1 VRPVLELSGFSAGW
15 DGAPLV
21 AGLDLSLDPGRICGV
36 MGPNGVGKST
46 VLKAVL
52 ELGASWSGTVRIC
65 GRDSEELSR
74 MERAKMVAYVPQ
86 DTAPAGRLT
95 VLESVLLGR
104 HPHRR
109 GWSADSPRDMEAAER
124 AMEQTETAALRNRLF
139 GNLSGGERRRVL
151 IASALAQEPRLLLL
165 DEPGAALDFRHR
177 VNLWLLLGRLAS
189 EGLAVLVTTHETN
202 VASAFLDVVLLLRE
216 GGHVQGSPGEIFS
229 PQLLSEVFGVDLSV
243 RRSGAGWQ
251 VVPRLPRRA
260 ET

>member
-1 VRPVLELSGFSAGW
+1 MVS
-15 DGAPLV
+15 
-21 AGLDLSLDPGRICGV
+21 GLDLRLDSGRICGV

-52 ELGASWSGTVRIC
+52 DLGVDWSGEVRIC
-65 GRDSEELSR
+65 GSDSKGMSR

-109 GWSADSPRDMEAAER
+109 GWSADSKADIEAAER
-124 AMEQTETAALRNRLF
+124 AMEQTETAGLAHRLF

-189 EGLAVLVTTHETN
+189 GGLTVLVTTHETN
-202 VASAFLDVVLLLRE
+202 VASSFLHSVLLLCE
-216 GGHVQGSPGEIFS
+216 GGHVHGAPEEIFRRR
-229 PQLLSEVFGVDLSV
+229 LLSDVFGVELSV
-243 RRSGAGWQ
+243 RRADSGWQ
-251 VVPRLPRRA
+251 VMPRLPADR
-260 ET
+260 